1 MPFSDEDIVK
11 PDLDNEKLTKPEL
24 SSEEIK

>member
-1 MPFSDEDIVK
+1 MPISDEELVK
-11 PDLDNEKLTKPEL
+11 PDVDNETLTKPEL

>member
-1 MPFSDEDIVK
+1 MPFSEEELVK

-24 SSEEIK
+24 SAEEIE